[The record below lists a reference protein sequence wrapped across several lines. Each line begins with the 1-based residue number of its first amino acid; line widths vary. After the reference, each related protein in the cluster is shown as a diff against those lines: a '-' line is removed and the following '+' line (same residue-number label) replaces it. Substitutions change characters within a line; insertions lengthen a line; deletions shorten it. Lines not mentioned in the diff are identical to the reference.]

1 MNGELLLVV
10 RAAEF
15 AARAHSRHRRK
26 DVDETPYVNH
36 LAHVARLLAEA
47 GCDANVVA
55 AGFLHDTIEDVRV
68 SYETLVAEFGED
80 IADLVRAVTD
90 DKSQRWQKRKQAQ
103 IDHAPE
109 ATPRVASLKL
119 ADKISNLY
127 SLRDTPPHGWDKAEI
142 AKYIDWAHRVV
153 SKLPAPNAVLL
164 VDYQAIRA
172 KLLGRI
178 GGSQWESN
186 PP

>member
-1 MNGELLLVV
+1 MNEELLLVV

-15 AARAHSRHRRK
+15 AARAHTRHRRK

-36 LAHVARLLAEA
+36 LAHVARLLAAA
-47 GCDANVVA
+47 GCDAHLVA
-55 AGFLHDTIEDVRV
+55 AGYLHDTIEDVKV
-68 SYETLVAEFGED
+68 SYETLVVEFGED

-90 DKSQRWQKRKQAQ
+90 DKTQRWQKRKQAQ

-109 ATPRVASLKL
+109 ATPRVAALKL

-127 SLRDTPPHGWDKAEI
+127 SLRDTPPHGWDAAEI
-142 AKYIDWAHRVV
+142 AKYVEWAHRVV
-153 SKLPAPNAVLL
+153 SRLPVPNAALL
-164 VDYQAIRA
+164 ADYDAIRA
-172 KLLGRI
+172 ELLGKI